1 VNDTVTT
8 TISPDTRA
16 HHADCMSRVAAEKCR
31 TSFSELFDF
40 YAPRVKSYMLRL
52 GASDGE
58 AEDLAQDVMV
68 TVWRKAGMYDRK
80 QASVSTW
87 IFRVARNRRIDKFRR
102 AARPDL
108 EADEPML
115 RPPDIEQ
122 PDAVLDRVQVEESV
136 RAELVKLPPEQLEL
150 LQAAFYEGLSHSEIA
165 TKFNLP
171 LGTVKSRIRLAFG
184 RLRGQLEPEGG
195 NA

>member
-1 VNDTVTT
+1 MNDTVTT
-8 TISPDTRA
+8 TISPDVRQR
-16 HHADCMSRVAAEKCR
+16 HADCMALIASDKCR
-31 TSFSELFDF
+31 ASFSELFDF

-52 GASDGE
+52 GASALE

-102 AARPDL
+102 ASRPDL
-108 EADEPML
+108 DADEPML

-122 PDAVLDRVQVEESV
+122 PDAALDRVQIEETV
-136 RAELVKLPPEQLEL
+136 RAELVKLPPN
-150 LQAAFYEGLSHSEIA
+150 SSNCCRPPSMRVCRI
-165 TKFNLP
+165 P
-171 LGTVKSRIRLAFG
+171 KSPQNSTCPWER
-184 RLRGQLEPEGG
+184 
-195 NA
+195 

>member
-1 VNDTVTT
+1 MALIASD
-8 TISPDTRA
+8 
-16 HHADCMSRVAAEKCR
+16 KCR
-31 TSFSELFDF
+31 ASFSELFDF

-52 GASDGE
+52 GASALE

-102 AARPDL
+102 ASRPDL
-108 EADEPML
+108 DADEPML

-122 PDAVLDRVQVEESV
+122 PDAALDQLHQLGPNSSNCCRPPSM
-136 RAELVKLPPEQLEL
+136 RACRIP
-150 LQAAFYEGLSHSEIA
+150 
-165 TKFNLP
+165 
-171 LGTVKSRIRLAFG
+171 KSPQNSTCPWER
-184 RLRGQLEPEGG
+184 
-195 NA
+195 